1 MTSSARFIGK
11 LPLVRLL
18 QLLEAA
24 SPDLDSTLT
33 ATLDVMTVLRLIYI
47 FSRLRPNTKCSHLR
61 CKKYKQMLECFRKA
75 GQRVKNMNNGDKLV
89 SAVMNNGH
97 GEITAEVVSAVS
109 KNNGFDE
116 AWLSEVFDKKHKGV
130 THRVST
136 RIEGLSLSTLQS
148 SACW

>member
-1 MTSSARFIGK
+1 
-11 LPLVRLL
+11 
-18 QLLEAA
+18 
-24 SPDLDSTLT
+24 
-33 ATLDVMTVLRLIYI
+33 
-47 FSRLRPNTKCSHLR
+47 
-61 CKKYKQMLECFRKA
+61 MLECFRKA
-75 GQRVKNMNNGDKLV
+75 GQRVKNMNNGDKLL

-97 GEITAEVVSAVS
+97 GEITAEVVSGVS

-116 AWLSEVFDKKHKGV
+116 AWLSEVFDKKNKDV